1 MELSGVKKLDYAENK
16 KQIINDNLKST
27 NKEITTKE
35 EISINQF
42 IISAVAEKISALET
56 QNYLEK
62 RAERSSRN
70 KFMAVLA
77 KVPDTEPAD
86 YDR

>member
-1 MELSGVKKLDYAENK
+1 MTTLSLRLPDSYHAMV
-16 KQIINDNLKST
+16 
-27 NKEITTKE
+27 KEITAKE

-42 IISAVAEKISALET
+42 IISAVAEKISTLET

-62 RAERSSRN
+62 RSESASKN
-70 KFMAVLA
+70 KFMTVLA